1 MTFEPILPW
10 WVFLVLVA
18 LTLVLRMFTL
28 YRVLMVVGKG
38 SQRKVVIRWSLLTL
52 VIVCLF
58 AAAVRPGIEG
68 ESHAVSQ
75 AAAADAANSNV
86 NVFFVVDRSLNSRAE
101 DFGNNQ
107 FRMAG
112 VRADMQSIVDQY
124 PSGRFSITS
133 FATKARADWPLS
145 DDVWSLRA
153 LLKDYSAYESDF
165 DSVYQVDVGA
175 ADEQLKRQ
183 LELAA
188 QQYPGSNNLVFY
200 LGEGAG
206 VAKRAPTAFDVPA
219 ELVAGGAVLGYG
231 TAAGGRVASRL
242 GENGAITYFP
252 NPTGGGGE
260 FLSALDEASLRT
272 VAEQLHVPYFH
283 RGLGD
288 STSKIIPP
296 LDENS
301 STAEQQEVSMPGDRT
316 EFYWIFTA
324 IAMLLMFYELFAMAR
339 EYRVSRM
346 TGVRGA

>member
-10 WVFLVLVA
+10 WAFLLLA
-18 LTLVLRMFTL
+18 GLTLVLRMYTL
-28 YRVLMVVGKG
+28 YRVLVVVGKG
-38 SQRKVVIRWSLLTL
+38 SQRKVVVRWSLLTL

-58 AAAVRPGIEG
+58 AAAVRPGIE
-68 ESHAVSQ
+68 ADQ
-75 AAAADAANSNV
+75 QRANQPAAEVAADSNV

-112 VRADMQSIVDQY
+112 IRADMQSIVDQY
-124 PSGRFSITS
+124 PDGRFAITS
-133 FATKARADWPLS
+133 FATKPRVDWPLS
-145 DDVWSLRA
+145 DDIWSLRA

-175 ADEQLKRQ
+175 AADPLKRQ

-206 VAKRAPTAFDVPA
+206 VSKQAATTFDVPA

-231 TAAGGRVASRL
+231 TTTGGRVASRL
-242 GENGAITYFP
+242 GDNGELTYFP
-252 NPTGGGGE
+252 DPAGGGGE
-260 FLSALDEASLRT
+260 FLSVLDEASLRT

-288 STSKIIPP
+288 STSTIIPP
-296 LDENS
+296 LEPNS
-301 STAEQQEVSMPGDRT
+301 STAVEQEVSLPGNRT

-346 TGVRGA
+346 TGARGT

>member
-10 WVFLVLVA
+10 WIFLVLA
-18 LTLVLRMFTL
+18 GLTLILRMYTL
-28 YRVLMVVGKG
+28 YRVLVVVGKG
-38 SQRKVVIRWSLLTL
+38 SQRKVVVRWSLLTL

-68 ESHAVSQ
+68 DRQAMSQ
-75 AAAADAANSNV
+75 AAAAEAANGNV

-124 PSGRFSITS
+124 PAGRFSITS
-133 FATKARADWPLS
+133 FATKSRIDWPLS
-145 DDVWSLRA
+145 DDIWSLRA

-165 DSVYQVDVGA
+165 DSVFQVDVGA
-175 ADEQLKRQ
+175 ADEQLRQQ

-206 VAKRAPTAFDVPA
+206 VSKREATTFDVPTD
-219 ELVAGGAVLGYG
+219 LVAGGAGVGYG
-231 TAAGGRVASRL
+231 TPAGGPVASRL
-242 GENGAITYFP
+242 AENGEKTYFP
-252 NPTGGGGE
+252 DPAGAGPQ
-260 FLSALDEASLRT
+260 FLSVLDEASLKS
-272 VAEQLHVPYFH
+272 VADQLHVPYFH
-283 RGLGD
+283 RELGA
-288 STSKIIPP
+288 STSMLIPP

-301 STAEQQEVSMPGDRT
+301 STAVQQEVSLPGDRT
-316 EFYWIFTA
+316 EFYWVFTA

-346 TGVRGA
+346 TSQRGA

>member
-10 WVFLVLVA
+10 WVFLVLAV

-28 YRVLMVVGKG
+28 YRVLVVVGKG
-38 SQRKVVIRWSLLTL
+38 SQRKVVLRWSLLTL
-52 VIVCLF
+52 VIVCLL

-112 VRADMQSIVDQY
+112 IRADMQSIVDQY
-124 PSGRFSITS
+124 PTGRFAITS
-133 FATKARADWPLS
+133 FATKARTDWPLS

-153 LLKDYSAYESDF
+153 LLKGYSAYESDF
-165 DSVYQVDVGA
+165 DSAYQVDVGA
-175 ADEQLKRQ
+175 AGEQLKRQ

-188 QQYPGSNNLVFY
+188 RQYPGSNNLVFY

-206 VAKRAPTAFDVPA
+206 ISKKAPTAFDVPA
-219 ELVAGGAVLGYG
+219 GLVAGGAVLGYG
-231 TAAGGRVASRL
+231 TAAGGRVASRIA
-242 GENGAITYFP
+242 ENGEITYFP

-260 FLSALDEASLRT
+260 FLSTLDETSLRT

-283 RGLGD
+283 RELGD
-288 STSKIIPP
+288 STSTIIPP
-296 LDENS
+296 LDGNS

-324 IAMLLMFYELFAMAR
+324 IAMLLMFYELFVMAR
-339 EYRVSRM
+339 EYRMSRM
-346 TGVRGA
+346 NGVRAG

>member
-10 WVFLVLVA
+10 WVFLVLA
-18 LTLVLRMFTL
+18 GLTLVLRMFTL
-28 YRVLMVVGKG
+28 YRVLVVVGKG
-38 SQRKVVIRWSLLTL
+38 SQRKVVVRWSLLTL
-52 VIVCLF
+52 VIVCLL
-58 AAAVRPGIEG
+58 AASVRPGIEG

-75 AAAADAANSNV
+75 AAAADTANSNV

-124 PSGRFSITS
+124 PSGRFAITS
-133 FATKARADWPLS
+133 FATKARTDWPLS

-175 ADEQLKRQ
+175 AGEQLKRQ
-183 LELAA
+183 LELASR
-188 QQYPGSNNLVFY
+188 QYPGSNNLVFS

-206 VAKRAPTAFDVPA
+206 ISKRVPTPFDVPA

-242 GENGAITYFP
+242 ADNGAVTYFP

-260 FLSALDEASLRT
+260 FLSALDEASLRS
-272 VAEQLHVPYFH
+272 VAEQLQVPYFH
-283 RGLGD
+283 RELGD
-288 STSKIIPP
+288 SASTIIPP

-301 STAEQQEVSMPGDRT
+301 STAEQQEVSMPRDRT

-339 EYRVSRM
+339 EYRLSRM

>member
-1 MTFEPILPW
+1 MTFEPILAW
-10 WVFLVLVA
+10 WVFLLLA
-18 LTLVLRMFTL
+18 GLTLALRMYTL
-28 YRVLMVVGKG
+28 YRVLVVVGKG
-38 SQRKVVIRWSLLTL
+38 SQRKVVVRWSLLTL

-68 ESHAVSQ
+68 NRHPVSQ
-75 AAAADAANSNV
+75 AAAAEAANSNV

-112 VRADMQSIVDQY
+112 VRSDMQAIVDQY
-124 PSGRFSITS
+124 PAGRFSITS
-133 FATKARADWPLS
+133 FATKARVDWPLS

-175 ADEQLKRQ
+175 AGDQLKRQ
-183 LELAA
+183 LQLGA

-206 VAKRAPTAFDVPA
+206 ISKQTATEFDIPA
-219 ELVAGGAVLGYG
+219 GLVAGGAVLGYG

-242 GENGAITYFP
+242 AANGEVTYFP
-252 NPTGGGGE
+252 DPTGGGGQ

-288 STSKIIPP
+288 STSTIIPG
-296 LDENS
+296 LDEKS
-301 STAEQQEVSMPGDRT
+301 STAVQQEVSMPGDRT

-346 TGVRGA
+346 TRLRGQ

>member
-1 MTFEPILPW
+1 MTFEPIMPW
-10 WVFLVLVA
+10 WMFLLLA
-18 LTLVLRMFTL
+18 GLTLALRMYTL
-28 YRVLMVVGKG
+28 YRVLVVVGKG
-38 SQRKVVIRWSLLTL
+38 TQRKVVVRWSLLTL

-68 ESHAVSQ
+68 NTHSLTQ

-101 DFGNNQ
+101 DFGNKQ

-124 PSGRFSITS
+124 PDGRFSITS
-133 FATKARADWPLS
+133 FGTESRVDWPLS
-145 DDVWSLRA
+145 DDLWSLRA
-153 LLKDYSAYESDF
+153 LLKDYSAYESNF

-175 ADEQLKRQ
+175 AGDQLKHQ

-206 VAKRAPTAFDVPA
+206 ASTRTATAFDIPA

-231 TAAGGRVASRL
+231 TAAGGPVASKL
-242 GENGAITYFP
+242 AENGEITYFP
-252 NPTGGGGE
+252 DPKGGGGQ
-260 FLSALDEASLRT
+260 FLSVLDEASLRT

-288 STSKIIPP
+288 PTSKIFPG
-296 LDENS
+296 LDADS
-301 STAEQQEVSMPGDRT
+301 STAVQQEVAMPGDRA

-346 TGVRGA
+346 KGLRDA

>member
-10 WVFLVLVA
+10 WVFLALA
-18 LTLVLRMFTL
+18 GLTLALRMYTL
-28 YRVLMVVGKG
+28 YRVLVVVGKG
-38 SQRKVVIRWSLLTL
+38 SQRKVVVRWSLLTL

-68 ESHAVSQ
+68 DQHRMSQ
-75 AAAADAANSNV
+75 AGAAAAAESNV

-112 VRADMQSIVDQY
+112 IRADMQSIVDQY
-124 PSGRFSITS
+124 PDGRFAITS
-133 FATKARADWPLS
+133 FASKARVDWPLS
-145 DDVWSLRA
+145 DDMWSLRA
-153 LLKDYSAYESDF
+153 LLKDYSAYESGF

-175 ADEQLKRQ
+175 AADPLKRQ
-183 LELAA
+183 LQLAA
-188 QQYPGSNNLVFY
+188 EQYPGSSNLVFY

-206 VAKRAPTAFDVPA
+206 ISKQAATTFDIPA

-231 TAAGGRVASRL
+231 TAPGGPVANKRTAD
-242 GENGAITYFP
+242 GQVTYFP
-252 NPTGGGGE
+252 DPAGGGGQ

-283 RGLGD
+283 RGLGA
-288 STSKIIPP
+288 STSTIIPP

-301 STAEQQEVSMPGDRT
+301 STAVQQEVSLPGDRT

-346 TGVRGA
+346 TGARAT